1 VIRSILLGAV
11 AGMRSMLPLAAVS
24 SVARRSGESRNFN
37 LPGLLDNRLTA
48 NGLLALA
55 AGELLGD
62 KWSRAPD
69 RISAAGLAARLTT
82 GALAG
87 AAVSPRDQ
95 RWAAA
100 VSGAAAALVGGY
112 VSFTLRARAMR
123 RFGQVPTGFAED
135 AVALAATLW
144 ILNSPRAP
152 SGTSNPRHRPAHLS
166 S

>member
-24 SVARRSGESRNFN
+24 SVARRSGPSSSFN
-37 LPGLLDNRLTA
+37 LPGLLDNPLTA
-48 NGLLALA
+48 NSLLALA

-69 RISAAGLAARLTT
+69 RISSAGLAARVAT
-82 GALAG
+82 GAVAG
-87 AAVSPRDQ
+87 AAVSPREQ
-95 RWAAA
+95 RWAGG
-100 VSGAAAALVGGY
+100 VLGAAAALVGGY

-123 RFGQVPTGFAED
+123 RFGQVPTGLAED

-144 ILNSPRAP
+144 ILNTPR
-152 SGTSNPRHRPAHLS
+152 
-166 S
+166 